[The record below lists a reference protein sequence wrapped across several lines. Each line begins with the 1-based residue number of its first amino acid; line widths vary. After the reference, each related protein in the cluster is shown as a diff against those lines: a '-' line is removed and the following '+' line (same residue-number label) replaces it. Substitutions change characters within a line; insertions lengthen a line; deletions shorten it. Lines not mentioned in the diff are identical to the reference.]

1 MRPHKEDEVVIRQA
15 ETPDVPALTAVTQ
28 VCFTEDILWQVQRL
42 SNRYWEIV
50 LDSGSS
56 ETWMWLIKGEIAAFS
71 VIIFDLSSWIKEI
84 AKLRYSMA
92 TRLLALMTHPGL
104 VVRKLSAWT
113 WLPVR
118 PQQDPPMGHAS
129 AADRFQ
135 PLETVAGLASLVS
148 YGGIR
153 CDPTALAWA
162 ELTAVMP
169 AHRKRGLALDTVRF
183 NEARA
188 RERGCAAIGGVIEG
202 RGEREA
208 LCWIHERF
216 HYVPVH
222 TVRQLDGKRVTY
234 VKILDRARSQ
244 IKTSCLGESPGREVV
259 LVSVQ

>member
-1 MRPHKEDEVVIRQA
+1 MRPHKQDEVVIRQA
-15 ETPDVPALTAVTQ
+15 EKTDVPALTAVTQ
-28 VCFTEDILWQVQRL
+28 ACFTEDILWQVQRL
-42 SNRYWEIV
+42 SRRYWEIV
-50 LDSGSS
+50 LGSGSS

-71 VIIFDLSSWIKEI
+71 VIIFDLPSWIREI
-84 AKLRYSMA
+84 AELRYSRA

-104 VVRKLSAWT
+104 IVKKLSAWAR
-113 WLPVR
+113 LPVGS
-118 PQQDPPMGHAS
+118 QQDSPSGHAD

-135 PLETVAGLASLVS
+135 PLETVAGPSSLVS
-148 YGGIR
+148 YGGIH

-216 HYVPVH
+216 RYVPVH
-222 TVRQLDGKRVTY
+222 TVRQREGERITY
-234 VKILDRARSQ
+234 IKILDRTRSQ
-244 IKTSCLGESPGREVV
+244 IRTSCLGASLGREVV